1 MNTFANIDQNKLATA
16 KQVYGVACH
25 FANIH
30 AASPSERYGLTKVF
44 NAILNK
50 FYGDQDAHMT
60 HGEVTDFREHQV
72 VPAQFL
78 ELVQKPK
85 KKPKAAKKVK
95 AKVEPKVEVIKEVPV
110 EKVVIKEVVKE
121 VPIEKVVEKEVYI
134 TDDEQVKELGG
145 KVAKLDEEK
154 TELLSTIEKL
164 ENEMSKSSLE
174 IDELKQKFST
184 KEGEI
189 ESIKREFST
198 ITTEKE
204 NIFQNE
210 MSKKVEELDELRQ
223 TLDELK
229 SKPEVPVDNTKTKML
244 ETTLQNLRKDLSL
257 KNTKIT
263 ELEGK
268 IKQLESVNRNV
279 EAIYLKGSN
288 LKQNL

>member
-95 AKVEPKVEVIKEVPV
+95 AKVEPKVEVIKEVKPKATAAAKKSTPAV
-110 EKVVIKEVVKE
+110 NS
-121 VPIEKVVEKEVYI
+121 
-134 TDDEQVKELGG
+134 
-145 KVAKLDEEK
+145 VAKKMDARI
-154 TELLSTIEKL
+154 TAL
-164 ENEMSKSSLE
+164 E
-174 IDELKQKFST
+174 T
-184 KEGEI
+184 KV
-189 ESIKREFST
+189 S
-198 ITTEKE
+198 
-204 NIFQNE
+204 
-210 MSKKVEELDELRQ
+210 D
-223 TLDELK
+223 
-229 SKPEVPVDNTKTKML
+229 VDNKL
-244 ETTLQNLRKDLSL
+244 DAILAILS
-257 KNTKIT
+257 K
-263 ELEGK
+263 
-268 IKQLESVNRNV
+268 
-279 EAIYLKGSN
+279 
-288 LKQNL
+288 

>member
-95 AKVEPKVEVIKEVPV
+95 AKVEVIKETKPKATAAKKSTPAVNS
-110 EKVVIKEVVKE
+110 
-121 VPIEKVVEKEVYI
+121 
-134 TDDEQVKELGG
+134 
-145 KVAKLDEEK
+145 VAKKMDARI
-154 TELLSTIEKL
+154 TAL
-164 ENEMSKSSLE
+164 E
-174 IDELKQKFST
+174 T
-184 KEGEI
+184 KV
-189 ESIKREFST
+189 S
-198 ITTEKE
+198 
-204 NIFQNE
+204 
-210 MSKKVEELDELRQ
+210 D
-223 TLDELK
+223 
-229 SKPEVPVDNTKTKML
+229 VDNKL
-244 ETTLQNLRKDLSL
+244 DAILAILS
-257 KNTKIT
+257 K
-263 ELEGK
+263 
-268 IKQLESVNRNV
+268 
-279 EAIYLKGSN
+279 
-288 LKQNL
+288 